1 MGEKSTARRSQSRCS
16 FDSNFR
22 EGGAISSKT
31 NEGESFF
38 VFGVVGLRS
47 GFGALLVEEDL
58 LLFLCAC
65 DFFWGDFFL
74 THTTPQ

>member
-22 EGGAISSKT
+22 EGGGAISSKT

-65 DFFWGDFFL
+65 DFFGGDFFL
-74 THTTPQ
+74 THTRT